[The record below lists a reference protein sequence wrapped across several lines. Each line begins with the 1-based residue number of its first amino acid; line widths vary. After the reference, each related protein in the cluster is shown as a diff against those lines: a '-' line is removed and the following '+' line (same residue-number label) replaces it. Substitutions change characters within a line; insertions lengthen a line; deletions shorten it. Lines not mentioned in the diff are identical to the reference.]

1 MIAAHGSAAEG
12 KITMFPVGDDNTQR
26 RTTPVVTFVL
36 IGLNV
41 LVFLAELSGGDQFIT
56 NWAFVPSRFSED
68 PGANVVTLFSAMFM
82 HGGWLH
88 LFGNMLFLWI
98 FGDNVEDRFGHV
110 KFLIFYL
117 LTGLAATFS
126 QYWVSPESGIPNV
139 GASGAIAGVLGAY
152 ILLFPQSRV
161 NVLLGRQIVAMPAF
175 AVLGMWIVL
184 QLVSGVGTI
193 AATDESAGGIAYMAH
208 IGGFVSG
215 LLMTFLFRGRESSG
229 VPT

>member
-1 MIAAHGSAAEG
+1 
-12 KITMFPVGDDNTQR
+12 MFPVGDDDTQW
-26 RTTPVVTFVL
+26 RTFPTVTIAL
-36 IGLNV
+36 IALNV
-41 LVFLAELSGGDQFIT
+41 LVFLAELGGGDQFIAE
-56 NWAFVPSRFSED
+56 WAFIPSRFSQD
-68 PGANVVTLFSAMFM
+68 PGANAVTLFSAMFM

-117 LTGLAATFS
+117 LAGLAATFS
-126 QYWVSPESGIPNV
+126 QYAVSPESGVPNV

-152 ILLFPQSRV
+152 ILMFPQSRV
-161 NVLLGRQIVAMPAF
+161 NVLIGRQIVAMPAF
-175 AVLGMWIVL
+175 VVLGLWIVL

-208 IGGFVSG
+208 IGGFASG
-215 LLMTFLFRGRESSG
+215 FLMTFLFRGRESSG
-229 VPT
+229 TAT

>member
-1 MIAAHGSAAEG
+1 
-12 KITMFPVGDDNTQR
+12 
-26 RTTPVVTFVL
+26 
-36 IGLNV
+36 
-41 LVFLAELSGGDQFIT
+41 
-56 NWAFVPSRFSED
+56 
-68 PGANVVTLFSAMFM
+68 MFM

-98 FGDNVEDRFGHV
+98 FGDNVEDRFGHG

-117 LTGLAATFS
+117 LAGLAATFA

-229 VPT
+229 IAT

>member
-1 MIAAHGSAAEG
+1 
-12 KITMFPVGDDNTQR
+12 MFPVGDDNSQR
-26 RTTPVVTFVL
+26 RTFPYVTISLVV
-36 IGLNV
+36 LNV
-41 LVFLAELSGGDQFIT
+41 LAFLLELSQGEKFIT
-56 NWAFVPSRFSED
+56 DWAFIPARFSGE
-68 PGANVVTLFSAMFM
+68 PGADAVTIFTAMFM
-82 HGGWLH
+82 HGGWMH

-98 FGDNVEDRFGHV
+98 FGDNVEDRFGHG

-117 LTGLAATFS
+117 LAGLAATFA

-229 VPT
+229 IAT